1 MSNTVEFHIKIKG
14 EGSNVLHDLTVEATG
29 LDDIIAQVGENAS
42 RTGERLKSMAAKSMV
57 FDGIVGDIVA
67 PFDSF
72 EKSMRAVNTM
82 AGKGEADFEGLTDK
96 VKELSANI
104 PLAREELANGLYQTI
119 SNGVPEE
126 NWMSFLE
133 QSSKS
138 AVGGL
143 ADLGQT
149 VTVTSTLIKNYGL
162 RWDQAGAIQDKIQ
175 MTAKN
180 GVTSFEQLGQA
191 LPMVSGSAS
200 QLGVSMDELMAVFAT
215 TTGYPLMKH
224 EAAAQ
229 QRPTEHEAAAQ
240 QRPTELFNHR
250 PSNQFSYA

>member
-1 MSNTVEFHIKIKG
+1 M
-14 EGSNVLHDLTVEATG
+14 LHDLTVEATG

-42 RTGERLKSMAAKSMV
+42 RTGEHLKAMAAKSMV
-57 FDGIVGDIVA
+57 FDGIISSLTTLKGIVGDIVA

-162 RWDQAGAIQDKIQ
+162 SWDQAGAIQDKIQ

-229 QRPTEHEAAAQ
+229 QRPTE
-240 QRPTELFNHR
+240 LFNHR

>member
-1 MSNTVEFHIKIKG
+1 
-14 EGSNVLHDLTVEATG
+14 
-29 LDDIIAQVGENAS
+29 
-42 RTGERLKSMAAKSMV
+42 
-57 FDGIVGDIVA
+57 
-67 PFDSF
+67 
-72 EKSMRAVNTM
+72 MRSVNTM

-162 RWDQAGAIQDKIQ
+162 SWDQAGAIQDKIQ

-215 TTGYPLMKH
+215 TTGVTGNTSEVATQLS
-224 EAAAQ
+224 AVLNSSSSRAL
-229 QRPTEHEAAAQ
+229 RP
-240 QRPTELFNHR
+240 RKPPTRWASASTLQACR
-250 PSNQFSYA
+250 LPVVCRTSYSALTRALRNILPRRVS